1 MFKLGGE
8 VNSHGVGLTSGLN
21 YNRPGYKKGG
31 DVAPVGQVGKGPL
44 QMEGPDGKMR
54 EMQNPLALLRFLV
67 PGAYSVG
74 RVGSRVAKGG
84 LDALKRYF
92 RPRTGRAPGGERV
105 IPGRPIREVTPRGTT
120 IRSRTIRTPGERLPP
135 GYRDYLRMT
144 PRYLGAGI
152 GGLGV
157 LGGISSLAPRGEP
170 ETALG
175 KTFEGLRTG
184 AEGAFNLMTGLPIG
198 ALQSPFRSF
207 EDIQAPST
215 LIRESIYGPET
226 PKESPAGSET
236 VPVTPPME
244 AAATQEE
251 EFAQMRADADARA
264 EMYYNMLS
272 EGGPDKIRALSDAFT
287 QAGAMWD
294 DDKAAALSGF
304 KSGIDAELDRD
315 ATLRD
320 EARRLGVSDVV
331 SLSEEERQAG
341 KAKQQMIDQ
350 AKLAII
356 SSPDLMPDARAQA
369 LKGIEAWE
377 AGVIDTLPINAK
389 QDAADP
395 ARLSIGNIYFDP
407 YNLYGGMYV
416 GVSSDADDPDG
427 QIAGFDSLE
436 EAQAHA
442 AG

>member
-1 MFKLGGE
+1 MLGM
-8 VNSHGVGLTSGLN
+8 S
-21 YNRPGYKKGG
+21 KDK
-31 DVAPVGQVGKGPL
+31 DKID
-44 QMEGPDGKMR
+44 EGPG
-54 EMQNPLALLRFLV
+54 
-67 PGAYSVG
+67 
-74 RVGSRVAKGG
+74 
-84 LDALKRYF
+84 
-92 RPRTGRAPGGERV
+92 
-105 IPGRPIREVTPRGTT
+105 
-120 IRSRTIRTPGERLPP
+120 
-135 GYRDYLRMT
+135 
-144 PRYLGAGI
+144 
-152 GGLGV
+152 
-157 LGGISSLAPRGEP
+157 
-170 ETALG
+170 
-175 KTFEGLRTG
+175 
-184 AEGAFNLMTGLPIG
+184 
-198 ALQSPFRSF
+198 
-207 EDIQAPST
+207 PSN
-215 LIRESIYGPET
+215 I
-226 PKESPAGSET
+226 
-236 VPVTPPME
+236 PVTPPME

-251 EFAQMRADADARA
+251 EFAQMKADADARA

-416 GVSSDADDPDG
+416 GVSSDEDDPDG

-436 EAQAHA
+436 EARAHA